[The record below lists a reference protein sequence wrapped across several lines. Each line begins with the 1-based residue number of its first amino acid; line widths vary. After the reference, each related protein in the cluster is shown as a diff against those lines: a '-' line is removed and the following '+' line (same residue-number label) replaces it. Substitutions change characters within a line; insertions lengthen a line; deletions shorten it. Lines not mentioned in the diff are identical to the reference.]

1 MNERRGILTAILAYT
16 LWGLT
21 PLYWALVEGIHPIE
35 VVLIR
40 TIMSFLFMILIIPI
54 FNHTTQFK
62 KDLKYLKENK
72 SKIFT
77 VILAGFVISINWGM
91 YVYGVNS
98 GHAVEVS
105 IGFYLTPLIT
115 IILAFLFL
123 RDRYKLVEWVAI
135 GITVIGIIYMI
146 IKLGT
151 VPYIAFIIGLS
162 FAFYSLIKSSLSIH
176 ALSSIT
182 LETLALLPF
191 AIAGLIYMHVN
202 YGLTIGMNSSTYW
215 LLLAGAVTS
224 VPLVLFSAS
233 AKQVPLSLMAFLL
246 YIDPTLIFILGIFV
260 FKEPFSMD
268 EFIGFIFIWIAMILY
283 IYTKYNEGKIAQ
295 RAYDSG
301 QYKRRKEELYD

>member
-1 MNERRGILTAILAYT
+1 MGEKRGISIAVLAYT

-21 PLYWALVEGIHPIE
+21 PLYWALIDGIHPIE
-35 VVLIR
+35 VVLVR
-40 TIMSFLFMILIIPI
+40 TIMSFVFMIIIIPV
-54 FNHTTQFK
+54 FNHTEEFI

-105 IGFYLTPLIT
+105 IGFYLTPLVT
-115 IILAFLFL
+115 IILAFIFL
-123 RDRYKLVEWVAI
+123 RERYKLVEWIAI
-135 GITVIGIIYMI
+135 FITLSGILYMI

-151 VPYIAFIIGLS
+151 IPYIAFIIRLS
-162 FAFYSLIKSSLSIH
+162 FAFYSLIKSSLDIH

-191 AIAGLIYMHVN
+191 AIGGLIYMSMN
-202 YGLTIGMNSSTYW
+202 YDLTIGYNTSTYW
-215 LLLAGAVTS
+215 LLLSGAVTS
-224 VPLVLFSAS
+224 IPLLLFSAS
-233 AKQVPLSLMAFLL
+233 AKKVPLSLMAFLL
-246 YIDPTLIFILGIFV
+246 YIDPTLIFLVGIFI

-268 EFIGFIFIWIAMILY
+268 EFIGFIFIWIAMFLY
-283 IYTKYNEGKIAQ
+283 IYTKYKDGKIAQ

-301 QYKRRKEELYD
+301 EYARRKEEMYD